1 MKKKLWIAINY
12 PLAWLVWGW
21 LVVLILVLPVTAAEE
36 MSTLIPYTKTVLAN
50 GLTLVVKEV
59 PAAPIAAVDIWV
71 GTGACNEVSAEAG
84 ISHFFEHMLFKGTK
98 KRKVGEIAQA
108 IQAVGGYLNAA
119 TSLDYTH
126 YYVVVP
132 SEYLDLALEVEAD
145 AIMNSVFDPKEIER
159 ERRVIMEEMSLKQ
172 DDPSQ
177 RLGWI
182 AYQQLFSGTPYA
194 NDVLGTAE
202 SLNSITRETFLKYH
216 RRYYV
221 PNNTVVVVVGD
232 VKTETVIRK
241 VNELFKDWQPGSV
254 PDASQFKLP
263 RLTGIKRVQEMMQVD
278 QNYFYLGFPG
288 PGQIAADTPALTV
301 LGVILGGGQSSRL
314 YHELREERQ
323 LVNTVY
329 AGYAAYQQV
338 GMFSIYAEAK
348 GLKQEELETAVSRI
362 LDDVARYGVT
372 DAELARAKAIIRTD
386 LAFAAETNAEIAALL
401 GRFEVGGSVEDAL
414 RYTAAL
420 QKVTKEDVQRVARHY
435 LTSAAYVAVA
445 IKPQEA
451 NDALF
456 EKAQSK

>member
-1 MKKKLWIAINY
+1 
-12 PLAWLVWGW
+12 
-21 LVVLILVLPVTAAEE
+21 
-36 MSTLIPYTKTVLAN
+36 
-50 GLTLVVKEV
+50 
-59 PAAPIAAVDIWV
+59 
-71 GTGACNEVSAEAG
+71 
-84 ISHFFEHMLFKGTK
+84 
-98 KRKVGEIAQA
+98 
-108 IQAVGGYLNAA
+108 
-119 TSLDYTH
+119 
-126 YYVVVP
+126 
-132 SEYLDLALEVEAD
+132 
-145 AIMNSVFDPKEIER
+145 
-159 ERRVIMEEMSLKQ
+159 
-172 DDPSQ
+172 
-177 RLGWI
+177 
-182 AYQQLFSGTPYA
+182 
-194 NDVLGTAE
+194 
-202 SLNSITRETFLKYH
+202 
-216 RRYYV
+216 
-221 PNNTVVVVVGD
+221 VGD